1 MVRWY
6 LILLP
11 LCLLL
16 QDRPTSSAAGYIATE
31 PQAVAV
37 IQKQVVFKNQELARQ
52 EILAGMVFATS
63 QSFPAAVPWAPMQ
76 EIGSKGLYTL
86 DYLLHYHPLLFLEM
100 SLARY
105 KHEVRGYTTRFLK
118 RERIGGT
125 LNPPESL
132 DVWFRQ
138 QPFSVLMIWLD
149 GTHKS
154 QKALYVAGENNG
166 KLLARGAGY
175 LGLAGIWTKDINDA
189 EAKRNGLYTIDQF
202 GIGLGTERTVASMKR
217 AKERGT
223 LHLIY
228 EGIFEV
234 PQLGNRACY
243 KFVRT
248 PYEPIEEEGINEL
261 TLYFDRENWLQVGS
275 ILKDS
280 QGKLIAEYYFR
291 DLKLNPEFKKD
302 QFTRAAL

>member
-1 MVRWY
+1 MWRWY

-16 QDRPTSSAAGYIATE
+16 QDRPSSSAAGYIATE

-37 IQKQVVFKNQELARQ
+37 SRGQVIFKDQDLVRQ
-52 EILAGMVFATS
+52 EFLAGMVFATS
-63 QSFPAAVPWAPMQ
+63 QSFPACVPWATMQ
-76 EIGSKGLYTL
+76 EIGTKGY

-100 SLARY
+100 SLERY
-105 KHEVRGYTTRFLK
+105 KQDVRGYTTRFLK

-125 LNPPESL
+125 LNPPEGI
-132 DVWFRQ
+132 DVWFREM
-138 QPFSVLMIWLD
+138 PFSVLMIWVE
-149 GTHKS
+149 GPHKY

-166 KLLARGAGY
+166 NLLARGGGF
-175 LGLAGIWTKDINDA
+175 LRFGPVWEKSINDA

-217 AKERGT
+217 AKARGT
-223 LHLIY
+223 LHLQY
-228 EGIFEV
+228 EGVFEV

-248 PYEPIEEEGINEL
+248 PYNPVEEEGINEL
-261 TLYFDRENWLQVGS
+261 TVYLDCENWLQVGS
-275 ILKDS
+275 ILKDKD
-280 QGKLIAEYYFR
+280 GKLIAEYYFR
-291 DLKLNPEFKKD
+291 DLKLNSRFKKD